1 MTSSMPRT
9 SSWPVADLV
18 LTGGLLVLFAWA
30 FFAASDWSFRAALFP
45 RFVSAFG
52 LALSLLYLVRIL
64 RRGCRQ
70 SGDASGPSTAPSPI
84 DAVDEAAEASPDYAF
99 ATAGARAWSRSL
111 AWVTGFFVALYFLG
125 IFVTAPLFA
134 ISYLRVS
141 AGSSW
146 RLSIIYGVVAG
157 AVLYFALNSLLSIA
171 APTGALF

>member
-9 SSWPVADLV
+9 RSWPAADLV

-30 FFAASDWSFRAALFP
+30 FLAASDWSFKAALFP
-45 RFVSAFG
+45 RIVSAFG
-52 LALSLLYLVRIL
+52 LTLSLLQLVTIL
-64 RRGCRQ
+64 RRGRGR
-70 SGDASGPSTAPSPI
+70 SADASGSSAAPPAP

-111 AWVTGFFVALYFLG
+111 AWVTGFFVSLYFLG

-146 RLSIIYGVVAG
+146 RLSIVYGVVAG
-157 AVLYFALNSLLSIA
+157 SVLYLALNSVLSIP